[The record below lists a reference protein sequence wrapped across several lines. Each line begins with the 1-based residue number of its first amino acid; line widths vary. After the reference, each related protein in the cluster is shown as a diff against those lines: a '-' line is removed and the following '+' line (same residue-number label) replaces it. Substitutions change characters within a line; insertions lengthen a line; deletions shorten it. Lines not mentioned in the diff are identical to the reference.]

1 MRRFIGI
8 IALVAVI
15 GLLAGCDLERE
26 VEKVLGAISQAFLE
40 MSYSTSDDPLLVE
53 LTESVGRRIA
63 EVSPR
68 RDMPLKFRVF
78 NTGAANAFALPNGR
92 IYVFR
97 GMLEMTDTEDE
108 LAAVLAHEA
117 GHVAGRHSLK
127 QFRLSLGIGLLA
139 DLLNLDK
146 RSKTLQTVASITS
159 MLYQLGYSRQQE
171 RDADTYG
178 LRLALL
184 ANYDPNGSV
193 ALFRKFAQEEG
204 KRARWLIYLSTHPPS
219 DERWRRAKEAVTHL
233 GGIERD
239 LPAFAAHTR
248 IADGYAKRG
257 LYRQAMRHYE
267 AALSEQPNHVPAL
280 LGLAQAKEAWGE
292 WDEARRL
299 YERVL
304 EREPNNAPAKEGLE
318 RLRQTPPT
326 PSSLAPHPSPP
337 MIRPDLLAQVRDEWE
352 RIQKLAAQRQPAAF
366 QVASDTMGLGRTL
379 WERLSALPPMTSGYG
394 KTNDSKARITIRF
407 NSRTERQDP
416 SPFDRWQDER
426 RWQTLMQRW
435 DDSYDACVEA
445 MLALHAVTAEW
456 EGMQDEV
463 RQVITMW
470 ATMLEGVTKGES
482 QPANLQPV
490 PRPSS
495 LVPQQAQ
502 SWTDDALRVA
512 SALHRIL
519 MTAEQDKDDLQNLSR
534 QVQRAVTALT
544 SAASLLQRGR
554 SSFDWAAELRLIDA
568 QTFAKSALAD
578 ARALMKRL
586 ADKRAEVERA
596 LLTTYR
602 TRLSALEEKTPKPIV
617 TQLLAYH
624 LRVPTETVTAV
635 QQATPDAGAA
645 AILLTVAK
653 VQRKDAPTLAKGLDF
668 KGEWLT
674 RLIPERAPS
683 GVKVALRWL
692 TTAWEREFEPLK
704 DDETKK

>member
-1 MRRFIGI
+1 MRRFVGI
-8 IALVAVI
+8 VALVAVV
-15 GLLAGCDLERE
+15 GMLTGCDLERE

-53 LTESVGRRIA
+53 LTESVGRRVA

-78 NTGAANAFALPNGR
+78 NTGEANAFALPNGR

-146 RSKTLQTVASITS
+146 RSEALQTVANVASI
-159 MLYQLGYSRQQE
+159 LYQLGYSRQQE

-184 ANYDPNGSV
+184 ANYDPIGSV

-219 DERWRRAKEAVTHL
+219 DERWRRAKEAVAQL
-233 GGIERD
+233 GSIERD

-267 AALSEQPNHVPAL
+267 AALSEQPNYVPAL

-292 WDEARRL
+292 WDDARRL

-304 EREPNNAPAKEGLE
+304 EREPGNAPAQEGLK
-318 RLRQTPPT
+318 RLRLPPST
-326 PSSLAPHPSPP
+326 SSSLVPPPSPSTL
-337 MIRPDLLAQVRDEWE
+337 RPDLLAQVRDEWE

-366 QVASDTMGLGRTL
+366 QVASNTMGLGRTL
-379 WERLSALPPMTSGYG
+379 WERLSALPSI
-394 KTNDSKARITIRF
+394 KTNGSGARLTIRF
-407 NSRTERQDP
+407 NPRTERQEP
-416 SPFDRWQDER
+416 FPFDRWQDER
-426 RWQTLMQRW
+426 RWQALMQRW
-435 DDSYDACVEA
+435 DDSHDACVEA

-456 EGMQDEV
+456 EGMQDDA
-463 RQVITMW
+463 RQAMTMW
-470 ATMLEGVTKGES
+470 VKMLQGATKGEW
-482 QPANLQPV
+482 QPANLQ
-490 PRPSS
+490 
-495 LVPQQAQ
+495 QAL

-512 SALHRIL
+512 ATLHRL
-519 MTAEQDKDDLQNLSR
+519 LVTTEQDEDDLQNLSR

-578 ARALMKRL
+578 ARTLMKRL

-602 TRLSALEEKTPKPIV
+602 TRLNALEEKTPKPVV

-624 LRVPTETVTAV
+624 LRVPTETVTTV
-635 QQATPDAGAA
+635 QQATPDAGVA

-653 VQRKDAPTLAKGLDF
+653 VQRKDALVLAQGLNF
-668 KGEWLT
+668 KGEWLQQLVPQ
-674 RLIPERAPS
+674 RVPA

-692 TTAWEREFEPLK
+692 TTAWEREFEPAK

>member
-1 MRRFIGI
+1 MRRFVGI
-8 IALVAVI
+8 VALVAVV
-15 GLLAGCDLERE
+15 GLLTGCDLERE

-53 LTESVGRRIA
+53 LTESVGRRVA

-78 NTGAANAFALPNGR
+78 NTGEANAFALPNGR

-146 RSKTLQTVASITS
+146 RSETLQTVASIAST
-159 MLYQLGYSRQQE
+159 LYQLGYSRQQE

-233 GGIERD
+233 GSIERD

-267 AALSEQPNHVPAL
+267 AALSEQPNYVPAL

-292 WDEARRL
+292 RDEARRL

-318 RLRQTPPT
+318 RLRLT
-326 PSSLAPHPSPP
+326 PSTSSSFVPRPSLPTL
-337 MIRPDLLAQVRDEWE
+337 RPDLLAQVRDEWE
-352 RIQKLAAQRQPAAF
+352 RIQRLAAQRQPAAF
-366 QVASDTMGLGRTL
+366 QVASETMGLGRTL
-379 WERLSALPPMTSGYG
+379 WERLSALPPMTFGYG
-394 KTNDSKARITIRF
+394 KTNGSGARLTIRF
-407 NSRTERQDP
+407 NSRTERQEP
-416 SPFDRWQDER
+416 SPFDHWQDER
-426 RWQTLMQRW
+426 RWQALMQRW

-445 MLALHAVTAEW
+445 MLALHAATAEW
-456 EGMQDEV
+456 EGMQDDA
-463 RQVITMW
+463 RQAMTMW
-470 ATMLEGVTKGES
+470 VKMLQGATKGEW
-482 QPANLQPV
+482 QPANLQ
-490 PRPSS
+490 
-495 LVPQQAQ
+495 QAQ
-502 SWTDDALRVA
+502 SWADEALRVA
-512 SALHRIL
+512 ATLHRL
-519 MTAEQDKDDLQNLSR
+519 LVTAEQDEDNLQNLSR

-578 ARALMKRL
+578 AKALMKRF

-602 TRLSALEEKTPKPIV
+602 TRLSALEEKTPKPVV

-624 LRVPTETVTAV
+624 LRTPTETVTTV

-645 AILLTVAK
+645 ALLLAVAK
-653 VQRKDAPTLAKGLDF
+653 VQRKDALVLAQGLNF
-668 KGEWLT
+668 KGEWLQQLVPQ
-674 RLIPERAPS
+674 RVPVGA
-683 GVKVALRWL
+683 KVALRWL
-692 TTAWEREFEPLK
+692 TTAWEREFEPPK